1 MKVQTILDFMAK
13 IEESITAFAATYE
26 ALLGNG
32 TDVRPYLKRPAV
44 SENGCRNGS
53 LHLKTHW
60 KLSCLALA
68 VCAVAS
74 AAPLALDPA
83 NPHYFL
89 LDGKPTVL
97 VTSGE
102 HYGSV
107 INSDFN
113 YSRYLDELARNHL
126 NLTRIWVGPYR
137 EVAGSF
143 KISGNTL
150 APKPISFLP
159 PWPRSNVPGAADG
172 GNRFDLSRWNPAYFA
187 RLHDFIGQAA
197 RRGVVVEVN
206 LFCPYYEEP
215 LWKVSPLNSLNNM
228 NGVGD
233 VPSIEVLTMKH
244 PDLLTIEDAMVR
256 KIVTELNGFDN
267 LYYEICNEPYFGGV
281 TLEWQR
287 HIAGLIRRTEQAQ
300 AKRHLISQNISNGS
314 KRVEDADP
322 NVSIFNFHYS
332 HPPES
337 VAMNY
342 ELQRVIGNNETG
354 FDGQADATYRI
365 QGWNFLTAGGGLYNN
380 LDYSFAVGHEDGTFH
395 YDAATPGGGSPA
407 LRNQL
412 GVLLAF
418 FNSLDLDH
426 LRPNDAL
433 AKSAEPHPP
442 GLRAIAV
449 PGRDYVVYVYRS
461 HIDPKAK
468 PKYVVDSAVH
478 RDKVSVDL
486 PSGDYEQYWL
496 NTRTGAAEGRQHFH
510 HSGGERTFESPTYS
524 EDVVLRIHKADSHLP
539 Q

>member
-13 IEESITAFAATYE
+13 IEEFITAIATTYE
-26 ALLGNG
+26 ALLDNG
-32 TDVRPYLKRPAV
+32 TDVRPYFKLPAV
-44 SENGCRNGS
+44 RENARRNGA

-60 KLSCLALA
+60 KLTCLALA
-68 VCAVAS
+68 ACVMAS
-74 AAPLALDPA
+74 AAPLALNPA

-89 LDGKPTVL
+89 LGGKPAVL

-107 INSDFN
+107 INADFN

-150 APKPISFLP
+150 APRPGSFLP
-159 PWPRSNVPGAADG
+159 PWPRSNVPGASDG

-187 RLHDFIGQAA
+187 RLRDFIGQAA

-215 LWKVSPLNSLNNM
+215 LWKASPLNAVNNI

-233 VPSIEVLTMKH
+233 VPSSEVLTMKH
-244 PDLLTIEDAMVR
+244 AGLVAIEDAMVR

-287 HIAGLIRRTEQAQ
+287 HIAGVIHTTEQGLPN
-300 AKRHLISQNISNGS
+300 RHLISQNISNGS
-314 KRVEDADP
+314 KRVEDPDP

-342 ELQRVIGNNETG
+342 ELRRVIGNNETG

-380 LDYSFAVGHEDGTFH
+380 LDYSFSVGHEDGSFH
-395 YDAATPGGGSPA
+395 YNAATPGGGSPA

-412 GVLLAF
+412 GILLRF
-418 FNSLDLDH
+418 FNSLDLAH
-426 LRPNDAL
+426 LQPSDAV
-433 AKSAEPHPP
+433 AKSGEPDPP
-442 GLRAIAV
+442 AVRAIVV
-449 PGRDYVVYVYRS
+449 PDRDYVVYVYRS

-496 NTRTGAAEGRQHFH
+496 NTRTGAAEGKQRFH
-510 HSGGERTFESPTYS
+510 HAGGGRTFESPAYS
-524 EDVVLRIHKADSHLP
+524 EDVVLRIHKSDSRP
-539 Q
+539 PE